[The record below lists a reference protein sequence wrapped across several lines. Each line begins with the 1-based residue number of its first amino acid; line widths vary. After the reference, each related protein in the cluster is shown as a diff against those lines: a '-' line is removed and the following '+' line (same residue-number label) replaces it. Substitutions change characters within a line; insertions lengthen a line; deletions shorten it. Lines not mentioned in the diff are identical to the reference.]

1 MQNHAAMNASSAL
14 HSSNSPAVPA
24 VSTRGGSGSRYRL
37 AALSLLRDPLR
48 LTLFV
53 MTILAVSRVH
63 QHYHFLA
70 KARPALFLIV
80 AAVGFAFLQPGYL
93 TRENIFNFLPMRLVL
108 LLGMMACASAAFG
121 ISLGGSA
128 SFILNEYAKTL
139 VYCFLLAASVR
150 NARDLRTLIW
160 AYVIACGIL
169 AFFSLFI
176 FGLSRSGGY
185 VTRLNNLYTYDSND
199 VGVVLIVGLALTLLL
214 LASARGSVRWVLF
227 ALLAGIC
234 ATIARSGSRG
244 GFLGFIAF
252 GFAAMLLVNIV
263 STQHKILLA
272 AGAGIALY
280 IASPPG
286 YWEQMQTI
294 LRPKE
299 DYNFSA
305 IDGRKAL
312 VQRGIGYMKAYPV
325 FGLGINNFPRAEC
338 TISPKLQKI
347 SRSGPIVCKA
357 PHNSYIQAGAETGVV
372 GLALWVS
379 LLIGSIV
386 SLLRLRRR
394 LPPWWIRGSE
404 DERILY
410 AAAVFLP
417 LALIGFAVTAFFVSF
432 AWMDTI
438 YIVAALITGYYIAL
452 REHARQQFG
461 APPLP
466 VESLRSVGQ
475 VVLYRER
482 SAALRPLGASR

>member
-1 MQNHAAMNASSAL
+1 
-14 HSSNSPAVPA
+14 
-24 VSTRGGSGSRYRL
+24 
-37 AALSLLRDPLR
+37 
-48 LTLFV
+48 
-53 MTILAVSRVH
+53 MTIVTVSRVH
-63 QHYHFLA
+63 QHYHLLA

-108 LLGMMACASAAFG
+108 LLGMIACASAAFG

-128 SFILNEYAKTL
+128 SFMLNEYAKTL
-139 VYCFLLAASVR
+139 AYSFLLAASVR
-150 NARDLRTLIW
+150 NARDLRSLVW

-169 AFFSLFI
+169 SFFSLFV

-214 LASARGSVRWVLF
+214 LASARGSVRWILF
-227 ALLAGIC
+227 MLVAGIC

-244 GFLGFIAF
+244 GFLGFLAF
-252 GFAAMLLVNIV
+252 GLAAMFLVNLV
-263 STQHKILLA
+263 SPTRKILLA

-280 IASPPG
+280 VASPPG

-294 LRPKE
+294 LRPKQ

-372 GLALWVS
+372 GLVSWVW

-394 LPPWWIRGSE
+394 LPPWWTRGTE
-404 DERILY
+404 DERLLY
-410 AAAVFLP
+410 AGAVFFP

-452 REHARQQFG
+452 REHARHQSV
-461 APPLP
+461 APPP
-466 VESLRSVGQ
+466 TAESPGSTGHVF
-475 VVLYRER
+475 VYRER
-482 SAALRPLGASR
+482 FAAISAVPLGGSR